1 MSSSQ
6 KRVVIKLGSGIL
18 SRDDGIGLDDARIS
32 RLVEEIAGLR
42 KSGYEVVVVSS
53 GAVAAGMMCFR
64 LDARPE
70 DVATLQA
77 YAAVG
82 QTRLM
87 HFYETLF
94 RQFDIKV
101 AQMLLTHEDMREAPR
116 RLNLKNTLNRLITF
130 EDVVTIINEND
141 SVAVEELRFGD
152 NDELSADVAILAKAD
167 LLILLTTVDGL
178 LDPKTGDLVREV
190 ARVNDVFHMPTG
202 DKGTFGKG
210 GMGTKLQAVSTAVS
224 HGIETIIAGGRKPEQ
239 LPALVA
245 GGGSDT
251 LRTRFAPNPPTH

>member
-1 MSSSQ
+1 MRLRRTAEQYRDEVLRDRWALTSLLLAILLAILLAVPVLIPLGGCVGQISDAGDPS
-6 KRVVIKLGSGIL
+6 RPPGSG
-18 SRDDGIGLDDARIS
+18 SGSPPGGGPGAPDG
-32 RLVEEIAGLR
+32 V
-42 KSGYEVVVVSS
+42 
-53 GAVAAGMMCFR
+53 
-64 LDARPE
+64 
-70 DVATLQA
+70 
-77 YAAVG
+77 
-82 QTRLM
+82 
-87 HFYETLF
+87 
-94 RQFDIKV
+94 
-101 AQMLLTHEDMREAPR
+101 
-116 RLNLKNTLNRLITF
+116 
-130 EDVVTIINEND
+130 
-141 SVAVEELRFGD
+141 
-152 NDELSADVAILAKAD
+152 
-167 LLILLTTVDGL
+167 LTTVDDL